1 MLPWVFNISP
11 TPTVVRNT
19 AAELLLFNKLEG
31 MQEDPIFGDLAS
43 FAKINA
49 QTEFAQVANF
59 NQVWYD
65 ISLSDYSDLVSMW
78 EKQLLATDK
87 LHFYYKNLSIPD
99 QVFIECCNGFL
110 GQTRNVAHNIIV
122 NKLYSFI
129 DPFGIHCTPQN
140 ILLKLDFLINEI
152 SQNGGNSS
160 LVLEY
165 FNTLFFPGVL
175 FF

>member
-1 MLPWVFNISP
+1 MLPWVENLFP
-11 TPTVVRNT
+11 TPIVVRNT
-19 AAELLLFNKLEG
+19 VAELLLFSKLEG
-31 MQEDPIFGDLAS
+31 MREDPIFGDLAS

-65 ISLSDYSDLVSMW
+65 IALSDYLDLVSTW
-78 EKQLLATDK
+78 EKQRLATDM

-110 GQTRNVAHNIIV
+110 GQTRNVAHDIVV

-129 DPFGIHCTPQN
+129 DPFGIHCTPHNN
-140 ILLKLDFLINEI
+140 ILKLYFLINEI
-152 SQNGGNSS
+152 ALNGGNSS

-165 FNTLFFPGVL
+165 FNNLFYPGVL